1 MGHAGKR
8 GQIKMKL
15 NITDVFNTSNADTWE
30 SMGVSLP
37 TFDYERVKKET
48 AENPTW
54 VHFGAGNIF
63 RGFVARAYQNLLN
76 SNEATTGII
85 AVETFDFEVIE
96 KIYRPYDNLAL
107 VVLMN
112 SDGTFDKTV
121 VSSIVEGITTQRGNG
136 DFDRLEKAFTNTS
149 LQMASFTI
157 TEKGYAL
164 KDFSGN
170 FFPFVIKD
178 IENGPDSATHAMSV
192 VTALLNKRF
201 LTTGQPL
208 ALVSMDNCSHNGDK
222 VKEAVITIATEWAAR
237 GFVSDDFV
245 DYVKN
250 PVKISYPLSMIDKIT
265 PRPAEIVQKALEKTG
280 IEDMDVVVTSKNT
293 YMAPFVNAEICE
305 YLVIE
310 DVFPNGRPALEK
322 AGVLF
327 CDRETVNKVET
338 MKVTTCLNPLH
349 TALAVTGCL
358 FGYTLIADEMQDNLL
373 TKLIHTIGY
382 VEGLPVV
389 VNPGVLEPKVF
400 IDEVVGKRF
409 TNPFIP
415 DTPQRIATDTSQKVG
430 IRFGTTIKSYA
441 SGNYTTALST
451 EELVGIPLAIAA
463 WCRYLLGV
471 DDTGN
476 SFVLSSDPMMETLKE
491 TMNQIPFGSTEG
503 SLRPILS
510 NEAIFGIDLYSIG
523 LGEKIE
529 AMFYEMNAGVGA
541 VRATLEKYLP

>member
-1 MGHAGKR
+1 
-8 GQIKMKL
+8 MKL
-15 NITDVFNTSNADTWE
+15 TQADVFKPSNQSTWLTA
-30 SMGVSLP
+30 GVKLP
-37 TFDYERVKKET
+37 EFDYDAIKKATE
-48 AENPTW
+48 ENPTW

-63 RGFVARAYQNLLN
+63 RGFVARAYQELLN
-76 SNEATTGII
+76 TQVASTGII

-96 KIYRPYDNLAL
+96 KIYKPYDNLAL

-121 VSSIVEGITTQRGNG
+121 VASIVEGITTQRANG
-136 DFDRLEKAFTNTS
+136 DFERLVRAFTNPS

-192 VTALLNKRF
+192 VTALLYQRF
-201 LTTGQPL
+201 ITSAQPL

-222 VKEAVITIATEWAAR
+222 VKEAVITIATEWSTR
-237 GFVSDDFV
+237 GFVSKAFV
-245 DYVKN
+245 DYVTD
-250 PVKISYPLSMIDKIT
+250 PTKISYPLSMIDKIT
-265 PRPAEIVQKALEKTG
+265 PRPAEVVQKELELSG
-280 IEDMDVVVTSKNT
+280 IESMEVVITSKNT

-310 DVFPNGRPALEK
+310 DDFPNGRPSLEK
-322 AGVLF
+322 AGILF
-327 CDRETVNKVET
+327 CDRDTVNKVET

-358 FGYTLIADEMQDNLL
+358 LGYTLIADEMQDEELK
-373 TKLIHTIGY
+373 KLVELIGY

-389 VNPGVLEPKVF
+389 INPGVLDPKVF
-400 IDEVVGKRF
+400 IDEVVTKRF

-441 SGNYTTALST
+441 SNSYTTALTT

-463 WCRYLLGV
+463 WCRYLIGM
-471 DDTGN
+471 DDQGN
-476 SFVLSSDPMMETLKE
+476 PFTLSSDPMMDTLKE
-491 TMNQIPFGSTEG
+491 TMNAIEFGSDEG
-503 SLRPILS
+503 SIRPILS
-510 NEAIFGIDLYSIG
+510 NASIFGVDLYSVG

-529 AMFYEMNAGVGA
+529 TMFFAMNAGIGG
-541 VRATLEKYLP
+541 VRATLKAYLG